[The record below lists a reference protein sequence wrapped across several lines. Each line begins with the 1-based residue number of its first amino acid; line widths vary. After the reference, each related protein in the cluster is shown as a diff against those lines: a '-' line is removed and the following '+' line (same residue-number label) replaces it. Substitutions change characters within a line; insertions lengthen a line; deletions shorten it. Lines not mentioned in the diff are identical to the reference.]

1 MTRTDTTFDQDRR
14 IEGYCVCMCTVQC
27 RVTVDNTY
35 EFEHPF
41 SHGDCNFDARLLSKT
56 RKYQQTDISEI
67 RQNDFRSPTQVQN
80 ANKRKTRSH
89 LAECDSFKTRQ
100 FCQPILVR
108 PIQCVNS
115 VKHVSFNLSKASK
128 RPTALV
134 YEHSQVV
141 CYVRTHQIRHLL
153 VVGSPSNRR
162 GAISQ
167 CLLVYSFHIACFS
180 SSLSRHGPFVV
191 RSAQLFH
198 RSDGVIPLSHPS

>member
-1 MTRTDTTFDQDRR
+1 MTSVRQLRF
-14 IEGYCVCMCTVQC
+14 
-27 RVTVDNTY
+27 NT
-35 EFEHPF
+35 
-41 SHGDCNFDARLLSKT
+41 
-56 RKYQQTDISEI
+56 Q
-67 RQNDFRSPTQVQN
+67 
-80 ANKRKTRSH
+80 KRKTRSH

-115 VKHVSFNLSKASK
+115 VKRVSFTLSRASR
-128 RPTALV
+128 RPSALV
-134 YEHSQVV
+134 HEHSQVL

-180 SSLSRHGPFVV
+180 SSLSRHGPLHPFRCTQQILTLVCTAPPTSARFNSCALFGTSCSGV
-191 RSAQLFH
+191 WDPRSVEINLANLQCCCGTFPDHVLG
-198 RSDGVIPLSHPS
+198 SQG